1 MQIPALVNDRNARI
15 GDNWRK
21 RYVKVSLQRFT
32 KRGLLLD
39 DGSQVHADVVIF
51 A

>member
-1 MQIPALVNDRNARI
+1 MIAHGRI
-15 GDNWRK
+15 A
-21 RYVKVSLQRFT
+21 VKVSLQRFT

-39 DGSQVHADVVIF
+39 DGSQVHADVVTF